1 MPFEITSSTHGK
13 GLYLKLINEVSIE
26 SFVEIDSQINTHLRQ
41 TTEAVV
47 LIVDASSAKVNPYSI
62 ERIKP
67 TQTYLQ
73 STKIN
78 RIAVIS
84 PSKLNRLAMLLLF
97 NLCRPILQFYDS
109 LEHAPALFEI
119 PKSRE
124 ITE

>member
-1 MPFEITSSTHGK
+1 MPYEITWSSSGK
-13 GLYLKLINEVSIE
+13 ALYLKLINEVSIE
-26 SFVEIDSQINTHLRQ
+26 SFTEIDSQINTYLRQ
-41 TTEAVV
+41 IVDSVV
-47 LIVDASSAKVNPYSI
+47 LVVDATNARVNPYNI

-84 PSKLNRLAMLLLF
+84 TSKLNRLAMLLLF

-109 LEHAPALFEI
+109 LDQTPAYLEMLK
-119 PKSRE
+119 PRE
-124 ITE
+124 KAE